1 MIIHGTPARGY
12 VPSPFL
18 TAGELASLRA
28 AFAATLPD
36 VCTIEYPT
44 EASDGMGGGSVSWL
58 SRGANI
64 PCRLSADAI
73 SAFGR
78 KAGITAEQMREGLV
92 WTLSVAYDQ
101 TLEVKDRVTVGGKVF
116 QVLQVSTG
124 DSEMALKR
132 AQVVRWE

>member
-1 MIIHGTPARGY
+1 MA
-12 VPSPFL
+12 FL
-18 TAGELASLRA
+18 STSELADIRS

-44 EASDGMGGGSVSWL
+44 EVSDGMGGGSASWAA
-58 SRGANI
+58 RGTAI
-64 PCRLSADAI
+64 ACRLSADAI

-78 KAGITAEQMREGLV
+78 KAGITAEQVREGFV

-101 TLEVKDRVTVGGKVF
+101 TLEVKDRVTVSGKAF
-116 QVLQVSTG
+116 EVLQVSTG
-124 DSEMALKR
+124 GSEMALKR